1 MPKNH
6 EYTDEQLVE
15 TVKLV
20 ESHPSLNAAA
30 RATGISRNT
39 LQSRYNAAKIRGV
52 TAEYDPVRVKEAE
65 IRALKQRVAGLEKEH
80 DTAAKIREEIY
91 GLAARRPEPPAW
103 LFREGRAG
111 TRGTPISIWSDW
123 HYGEVVRKEEVG
135 GVNEFNATIG
145 RRRIE
150 RLVDTTVDLC
160 YNHMG
165 RAKTEYPGFILCLGG
180 DLISGDLHEDLRVTN
195 DKTPQQCINDLTDYM
210 ASAIE
215 ALATK
220 FGKIYIPAVVGN
232 HGRNTLKPRTKG
244 VVFTS
249 HEWNIYCNLERE
261 FRKNKH
267 VHFDISEHTDVHFQ
281 SYGHR
286 YMLTHGD
293 RLGVKGGDGII
304 GAIGPIMR
312 GAIKVGRSESYIGQ
326 DFDTVIMGHWHQ
338 NLSLPGIKVNNSLKG
353 YDEFARNVL
362 RAPYSRPSQQLWFT
376 HPEHGITANWE
387 VFLEKPLAEVTKK
400 QAWVSWQEKAR

>member
-1 MPKNH
+1 MSNH
-6 EYTDEQLVE
+6 NHTDEVLIAAM
-15 TVKLV
+15 KLV
-20 ESHPSLNAAA
+20 AKHGGVAQAACAVGMNESTLRNRVFAA
-30 RATGISRNT
+30 RNRGLTAVSNPERNKD
-39 LQSRYNAAKIRGV
+39 N
-52 TAEYDPVRVKEAE
+52 E
-65 IRALKQRVAGLEKEH
+65 IKALKAQVAALEIEH
-80 DTAAKIREEIY
+80 DTAAKIRRDIY
-91 GLAARRPEPPAW
+91 GLAERNPAPPAW
-103 LFREGRAG
+103 LHTAGRAG
-111 TRGTPISIWSDW
+111 SRGTPITMWSDW

-135 GVNEFNATIG
+135 GVNEFNADVA

-150 RLVDTTVDLC
+150 RLVDTTIDLC

-165 RAKTEYPGFILCLGG
+165 KARTQYPGAIVCLGG

-210 ASAIE
+210 ASGLE
-215 ALATK
+215 AMASK
-220 FGKIYIPAVVGN
+220 FGKLYIPAVVGN
-232 HGRNTLKPRTKG
+232 HGRNTMKPRTKG

-249 HEWNIYCNLERE
+249 HEWNIYCNLERH
-261 FRKNKH
+261 FRSSKH
-267 VHFDISEHTDVHFQ
+267 VRFDISEHTDVHFQ

-304 GAIGPIMR
+304 GSIGPIMR
-312 GAIKVGRSESYIGQ
+312 GSIKVGRSEAYIGQ

-338 NLSLPGIKVNNSLKG
+338 HLSLPGIKVNNSLKG

-387 VFLEKPLAEVTKK
+387 VFLD
-400 QAWVSWQEKAR
+400 KAYEPKTDKNWITWRE